1 MNQIVFFQMVFNQ
14 WWNEDVFKKGQFHPT
29 AGLPWEIGHHDKN
42 IEEVLDCQSGSV
54 LELGCGSGNDAI
66 WFAKKGFNV
75 TAVDISE
82 KEINLAKEKSKGISN
97 INYIIDDIHSFSTEE
112 KFDIIY
118 DRGCIHNNQDMVGD
132 RSLQIL
138 FSKLH
143 HMLKD
148 DGKIIILAGNS
159 NHERDSSWH
168 PYTASYPS
176 AVYIW
181 TIEVSS
187 QDLFF
192 IKLIKEIIFEQN
204 EGYEDHFGWLFIL
217 EKKI

>member
-97 INYIIDDIHSFSTEE
+97 INYIIDDVHSFSTEE

-143 HMLKD
+143 QMLKD
-148 DGKIIILAGNS
+148 DGKIIILTGNP
-159 NHERDSSWH
+159 NHADH
-168 PYTASYPS
+168 LQVAPTP
-176 AVYIW
+176 VTIW
-181 TIEVSS
+181 TIEISS
-187 QDLFF
+187 QNLFK
-192 IKLIKEIIFEQN
+192 IKLVKEIIFELN
-204 EGYEDHFGWLFIL
+204 EGYEDSLGWLFIL